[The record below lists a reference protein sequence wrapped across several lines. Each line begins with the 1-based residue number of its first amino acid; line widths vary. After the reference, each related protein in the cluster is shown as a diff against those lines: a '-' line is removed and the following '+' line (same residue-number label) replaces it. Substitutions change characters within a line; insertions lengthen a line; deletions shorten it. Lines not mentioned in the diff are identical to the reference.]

1 MLVRRGEK
9 DPMATKR
16 HQLAVPEN
24 CAPALALTSVWEPLE
39 KSMAEQS
46 AAVATIMDNMAAQV
60 VTLEGLGTSQLS
72 PI

>member
-1 MLVRRGEK
+1 M
-9 DPMATKR
+9 
-16 HQLAVPEN
+16 
-24 CAPALALTSVWEPLE
+24 EPLE

-72 PI
+72 PM

>member
-16 HQLAVPEN
+16 HHAVPEN

-46 AAVATIMDNMAAQV
+46 AAVSTIMDTMAAQV

-72 PI
+72 PM